1 MKCPFCAQTNDRVVD
16 SRETQNGLTVRR
28 RRECLSCGRRFTSYE
43 RIEDIPYMVI
53 KRDGTRVEFD
63 RKKLLVG
70 LNKAC
75 EKRPVP
81 AKSLDEIVDA
91 VEQQLHEREDR
102 EMTTTDIGSY
112 VMTRLR
118 QLDQVAYVRFA
129 SVYRKFEDIDEFMS
143 ELKNLLRHR
152 S

>member
-43 RIEDIPYMVI
+43 RIEDIPDMVV

-70 LNKAC
+70 LHKAC
-75 EKRPVP
+75 EKRPVA

-102 EMTTTDIGSY
+102 EMATTEIGTY
-112 VMTRLR
+112 VMTHLR

-152 S
+152 G

>member
-102 EMTTTDIGSY
+102 EMTTTEIGSL

>member
-1 MKCPFCAQTNDRVVD
+1 MKCPFCGQTNDRVVD

-81 AKSLDEIVDA
+81 AKGLDEIVDA

-102 EMTTTDIGSY
+102 EMTTTEIGSV

-118 QLDQVAYVRFA
+118 LLDQVAYVRFA

>member
-1 MKCPFCAQTNDRVVD
+1 MKCPFCGQTNDRVVD

-102 EMTTTDIGSY
+102 EMTTTEIGSL

>member
-1 MKCPFCAQTNDRVVD
+1 MKCPFCGQTNDRVVD

-43 RIEDIPYMVI
+43 RIEDIPYMVV

-70 LNKAC
+70 LHKAC
-75 EKRPVP
+75 EKRPVA

-91 VEQQLHEREDR
+91 VEAQLHEREDR
-102 EMTTTDIGSY
+102 EMTTTEIGSY
-112 VMTRLR
+112 VMTHLR